1 MKMSIIVPTFNEEET
16 IEEFLKKVSE
26 LKSKL
31 KDFELII
38 VDDSIDNTAK
48 VAKKLMK
55 KFRIKGIVLK
65 RIGKRGKGSAI
76 RDGLKLAKGEYI
88 VLIDADLQYP
98 VEKIPA
104 LIEKLKEYYDIVNT
118 RRLRKDPFYR
128 KLLGLG
134 FRVFV
139 FLLFGLTIETQS
151 TFRAFRKEVKEEIEF
166 KADSWAW
173 DVEFLYKAKKAGF
186 KICSYPVIYGE
197 RKKGKSKISFNVS
210 FITSIKMF
218 LELLKIRKFCSN

>member
-1 MKMSIIVPTFNEEET
+1 MISIIVPTFNEEET
-16 IEEFLKKVSE
+16 IKEFFKRIKE
-26 LKSKL
+26 IKPQLKS
-31 KDFELII
+31 FELII

-55 KFRIKGIVLK
+55 KFRIKGKVLK

-98 VEKIPA
+98 VEKIPN
-104 LIEKLKEYYDIVNT
+104 LVEKLRECDIVNT

-128 KLLGLG
+128 KLLGLC
-134 FRVFV
+134 FRFLV
-139 FLLFGLTIETQS
+139 FLIFGLTIETQS
-151 TFRAFRKEVKEEIEF
+151 TFRAFKKEVKEKIEF
-166 KADSWAW
+166 KANSWAW

-197 RKKGKSKISFNVS
+197 RKKGKSKVN

-218 LELLKIRKFCSN
+218 LELLKIRKFCLNY

>member
-1 MKMSIIVPTFNEEET
+1 MIKISIIVPTFNEEET
-16 IEEFLKKVSE
+16 IKEFFKRIKE
-26 LKSKL
+26 IKPQLKSL
-31 KDFELII
+31 ELII

-55 KFRIKGIVLK
+55 KFRIKGKVLK

-98 VEKIPA
+98 VEKIPT
-104 LIEKLKEYYDIVNT
+104 LVEKLRECDIVNT
-118 RRLRKDPFYR
+118 RRLRKDTFYR
-128 KLLGLG
+128 KLLGLC
-134 FRVFV
+134 FRFLV
-139 FLLFGLTIETQS
+139 FLIFGLTIETQS
-151 TFRAFRKEVKEEIEF
+151 TFRAFKKEVKEKIEF
-166 KADSWAW
+166 KANSWAW

-197 RKKGKSKISFNVS
+197 RKKGKSKVN

-218 LELLKIRKFCSN
+218 LELLKIRKFCLNY

>member
-1 MKMSIIVPTFNEEET
+1 MEISIIIPTFNEEET
-16 IEEFLKKVSE
+16 IKEFFKKIKEIKPQLKN
-26 LKSKL
+26 
-31 KDFELII
+31 FELII
-38 VDDSIDNTAK
+38 VDDSLDNTPK
-48 VAKKLMK
+48 VAKRLMK

-104 LIEKLKEYYDIVNT
+104 LVEKLKECDIVNT
-118 RRLRKDPFYR
+118 RRLRKDPLYR
-128 KLLGLG
+128 KLLGLC
-134 FRVFV
+134 FRFFV
-139 FLLFGLTIETQS
+139 FLFFGLTIETQS
-151 TFRAFRKEVKEEIEF
+151 TFRAFRREVKEKIEF

-197 RKKGKSKISFNVS
+197 RKKGTSKVN
-210 FITSIKMF
+210 FITSIRMF
-218 LELLKIRKFCSN
+218 LELLKIRKFCLNY